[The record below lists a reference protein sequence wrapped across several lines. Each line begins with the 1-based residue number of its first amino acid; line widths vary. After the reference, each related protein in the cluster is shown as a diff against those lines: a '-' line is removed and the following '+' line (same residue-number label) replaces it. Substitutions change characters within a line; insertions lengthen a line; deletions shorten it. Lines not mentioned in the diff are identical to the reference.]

1 MQHNEPDSMEPASV
15 TTNMSGTVRS
25 PVMQAGVVHGG
36 IHFNFLWRRRRA
48 EEAQAWENARL
59 VQQYQPLPYTGQPPR
74 PYTGQADRAARTP
87 PRRKRL
93 RESMHRVQDTRES
106 D

>member
-25 PVMQAGVVHGG
+25 PVMQVDVVHGG
-36 IHFNFLWRRRRA
+36 IHLNFLWRRRRA

-59 VQQYQPLPYTGQPPR
+59 VLVRGTGVR
-74 PYTGQADRAARTP
+74 PIGLASTGLTT
-87 PRRKRL
+87 
-93 RESMHRVQDTRES
+93 SC
-106 D
+106 